1 MNEILRGKLRVLFY
15 EYTKSYDVLVKEY
28 REGMSLDKY
37 GEMLALLITNYA
49 LKVEQTT
56 KEEYDL

>member
-15 EYTKSYDVLVKEY
+15 EYTQSYDVLVKEY
-28 REGMSLDKY
+28 RGGMSLESY

-49 LKVEQTT
+49 LKVEKTM
-56 KEEYDL
+56 KEEHDL